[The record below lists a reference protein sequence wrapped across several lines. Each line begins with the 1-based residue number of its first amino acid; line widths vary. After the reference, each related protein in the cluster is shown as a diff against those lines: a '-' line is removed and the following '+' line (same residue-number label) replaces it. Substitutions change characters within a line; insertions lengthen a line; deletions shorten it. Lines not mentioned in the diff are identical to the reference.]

1 MLLQPDLLTKSAQN
15 QKTKIFL
22 CGPGLDATNLN
33 VREKT
38 REHLTAA
45 PNVSVTYGEHI
56 EEIPGYENLGTDLQ
70 TLEYKFAFSTD
81 FTVLILDSPGAIAE
95 LGAFSVTPN
104 VSSRMIVL
112 VPSRFFNSSSYIN
125 RGPLSLLARNDLN
138 SIIYY
143 DPSDFDLIGNSVRR
157 AVTLYK
163 FLAEDMKWSYQSLL
177 RGLSSQSRYHYIHS
191 TNYSRI
197 KFNVAAVYATILA
210 TRDPTFLDI
219 CTGSSLTADTVK
231 SSLKILFSNNKIRKT
246 SNGTYT
252 SLAGYDDSALAHF
265 NPLAISKLRCKL
277 AAAA

>member
-22 CGPGLDATNLN
+22 CGPGLDSTNLN

-38 REHLTAA
+38 KEHLTST

-56 EEIPGYENLGTDLQ
+56 EEIPGYKNLGTDLQ
-70 TLEYKFAFSTD
+70 TLEYEFAYSTD

-112 VPSRFFNSSSYIN
+112 VPSRFLNSSSYIN

-138 SIIYY
+138 SVIYY
-143 DPSDFDLIGNSVRR
+143 DPADFGLIGNSVRR

-177 RGLSSQSRYHYIHS
+177 RTLSKQSPYHYTQATNHS
-191 TNYSRI
+191 RS
-197 KFNVAAVYATILA
+197 KFNVAATYATILA
-210 TRDPTFLDI
+210 IREPTFLDI
-219 CTGSSLTADTVK
+219 CTGSSMAPDTVK

-252 SLAGYDDSALAHF
+252 PLAGYGDSVLAHF
-265 NPLAISKLRCKL
+265 NPTAISKLRCKL